1 MRGMKGGQ
9 GDCYVVG
16 DVLARSFHD
25 VPRHNRAGLGERGPA
40 EQGKKRRG
48 KKRRSDNKSVF
59 VLPLLSVSGRA
70 RGHKVMIPVGIR

>member
-1 MRGMKGGQ
+1 MRRMKRGQ
-9 GDCYVVG
+9 GDCYAVG
-16 DVLARSFHD
+16 DVLARSFQD

-40 EQGKKRRG
+40 EQGKKSRG

-70 RGHKVMIPVGIR
+70 RGHKIMLPVGIC